1 LYRKRIIPCLDIK
14 NGKVVK
20 GVQFEDLCD
29 AGDPVSLARRYCLE
43 GADEVVLLD
52 ISASL
57 EGKGAILGILK
68 KAAEQVLIPLTV
80 GGGVQSI
87 DDVRDML
94 EAGANKVSM
103 NSGAVACPELIREAA
118 RRFGSERIVI
128 AVDAKKCSNGRWEVY
143 TNGGTRPTGLDVIEW
158 CRQAVNM
165 GAGEVLLT
173 SMDRDGTTIGFDIEL
188 TRTVSS
194 SVKAPVI
201 ASGGAGTPEHF
212 VEVLTSGG
220 AQAAL
225 AASVFHYS
233 QLSVKQVKEAL
244 RRSGVP
250 VR

>member
-1 LYRKRIIPCLDIK
+1 MYRKRIIPCLDIK

>member
-1 LYRKRIIPCLDIK
+1 MYRKRIIPCLDIK
-14 NGKVVK
+14 NDKVVK

-68 KAAEQVLIPLTV
+68 KAADQVLIPLTV

-143 TNGGTRPTGLDVIEW
+143 MNGGTRPTGLDVIEW